1 MKFTPVEGDRG
12 YLDIDIVGPW
22 KEAIMWEVPLM
33 ALVSEAYYQTV
44 DRDWDYQGQIGV
56 PPSFS
61 AFLRIQ
67 TLEKNRRIIR
77 ASNCSLPVAL

>member
-1 MKFTPVEGDRG
+1 
-12 YLDIDIVGPW
+12 
-22 KEAIMWEVPLM
+22 M